1 MRIRPLIAWGSMLSL
16 VAACSSGGGSAATAA
31 ASAAATNAAPSA
43 AASVVAPV
51 ASGSAN
57 GGAGASS
64 NDVALVLGVNGSP
77 FYQALA
83 CGAQATATQLGL
95 HLSVSAG
102 AQFAAGA
109 QIPVV
114 QAVTASHPAV
124 AAIVPTD
131 AQALVAPMKQLA
143 QSGTKV
149 LTIDQTLADTS
160 FVQTQILTD
169 NLKGGAMAAD
179 EMNELLGGKGSVMV
193 ITQPPGST
201 AQDQRTQGFVEELKK
216 YPGIAYLG
224 AQYQSDDPQK
234 AASIIT
240 STLAAHPDLA
250 GVFATNDQGAIGAV
264 TGLQQAHAI
273 GRVKLV
279 AYDAAIAEVN
289 AFLNGDISALIAQN
303 PGQEG
308 QVAMESAKA
317 LIDGKTLEKTILT
330 ELVLIK
336 PGETAQANKYEYK
349 ANCSL

>member
-1 MRIRPLIAWGSMLSL
+1 MRMRALITGVSTLIL
-16 VAACSSGGGSAATAA
+16 VAACSPGGGSTATAPPTAAPA
-31 ASAAATNAAPSA
+31 ASSA
-43 AASVVAPV
+43 ASPASV
-51 ASGSAN
+51 ASGNA
-57 GGAGASS
+57 GGASS

-77 FYQALA
+77 FYEALA
-83 CGAQATATQLGL
+83 CGAKATATQLGL
-95 HLSVSAG
+95 NLSVSAG
-102 AQFAAGA
+102 AQFAADA

-114 QAVTASHPAV
+114 QAVTARHPAV

-131 AQALVAPMKQLA
+131 AQALVPPMKQLA

-149 LTIDQTLADTS
+149 FTIDQTLADTS
-160 FVQTQILTD
+160 FLQTQILTD
-169 NLKGGAMAAD
+169 NLQGGAMAAD
-179 EMNELLGGKGSVMV
+179 EMNELLGGKGSVLV

-201 AQDQRTQGFVEELKK
+201 AQDQRTQGFVQELKK
-216 YPGIAYLG
+216 YAGLTYLG
-224 AQYQSDDPQK
+224 AQYQSDNPQK

-289 AFLNGDISALIAQN
+289 AFLSGGITALIAQN
-303 PGQEG
+303 PNLEG
-308 QVAMESAKA
+308 QVAMQSAKA
-317 LIDGKTLEKTILT
+317 LIGGQTLQPTILT
-330 ELVLIK
+330 PLVLIK
-336 PGETAQANKYEYK
+336 PGDTAQANKYEYK